1 MMNSIRSGRV
11 ALFTIFFVW
20 VASVAMFLTPGVLL
34 PDGAGYLSHLLS
46 AWADQDLVY
55 FNQWAQFGLL
65 REGVILHKEVTRTGY
80 LGNHWTVGSALV
92 WFPGFL
98 VGDFLRSTLTP
109 SSPRNGISVPYNV
122 AVILLSAL
130 AALAALLISFS
141 LARSFSGVSAAL
153 LATLCGW
160 LGTPLMWYAL
170 KNGTMAHAISSCVVA
185 IVVWLSF
192 RLDHGRERVDLFAT
206 GLAIGFACA
215 VRPQNAVLI
224 ILPLLTAGVEARREL
239 VGRSGWFA
247 LGGIAGAL
255 PQLMVSWFLYGSP
268 FAFVT
273 GGEAKAF
280 APFERLW
287 TWEPLFSWYH
297 GLFTWTPFAA
307 VGVIGLVLL
316 LRSER
321 RLAIAGLY
329 LFFSQWIINAWLE
342 RSFWGAYSFGQRRFD
357 ALLIFFI
364 LGAAVLFRRVGP
376 AASILI
382 ASVTCGWTMLLFL
395 AASNGLNL
403 SAYLPVQQLW
413 GEAILRAGSITVG
426 LLSTVPP
433 LLRPGVA
440 ALTLLLML
448 AAIVLKS
455 GLAFAARRSRWT
467 VPSLAAGYLIAASA
481 FLFYCGLHGRPALT
495 RWAGVIS
502 SYRASQPARGGE
514 DFRIALLQDEAE
526 YLRLAG
532 REKLAEETL
541 RELRALVE
549 TQSGKTK

>member
-20 VASVAMFLTPGVLL
+20 VASVALFLTPGVLL

-98 VGDFLRSTLTP
+98 AGDFLRSTLTP

-192 RLDHGRERVDLFAT
+192 RLDRRRERVDLFAT

-239 VGRSGWFA
+239 VGRSA
-247 LGGIAGAL
+247 
-255 PQLMVSWFLYGSP
+255 
-268 FAFVT
+268 
-273 GGEAKAF
+273 
-280 APFERLW
+280 
-287 TWEPLFSWYH
+287 
-297 GLFTWTPFAA
+297 
-307 VGVIGLVLL
+307 
-316 LRSER
+316 
-321 RLAIAGLY
+321 
-329 LFFSQWIINAWLE
+329 
-342 RSFWGAYSFGQRRFD
+342 
-357 ALLIFFI
+357 
-364 LGAAVLFRRVGP
+364 
-376 AASILI
+376 
-382 ASVTCGWTMLLFL
+382 
-395 AASNGLNL
+395 
-403 SAYLPVQQLW
+403 
-413 GEAILRAGSITVG
+413 
-426 LLSTVPP
+426 
-433 LLRPGVA
+433 
-440 ALTLLLML
+440 
-448 AAIVLKS
+448 
-455 GLAFAARRSRWT
+455 
-467 VPSLAAGYLIAASA
+467 AAG
-481 FLFYCGLHGRPALT
+481 
-495 RWAGVIS
+495 
-502 SYRASQPARGGE
+502 
-514 DFRIALLQDEAE
+514 
-526 YLRLAG
+526 
-532 REKLAEETL
+532 
-541 RELRALVE
+541 
-549 TQSGKTK
+549 